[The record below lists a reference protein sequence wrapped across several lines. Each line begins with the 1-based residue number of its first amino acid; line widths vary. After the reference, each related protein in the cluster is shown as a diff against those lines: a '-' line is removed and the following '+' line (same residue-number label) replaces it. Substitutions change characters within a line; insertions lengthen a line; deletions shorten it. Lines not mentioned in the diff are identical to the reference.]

1 MRYQFIEDHRNEFR
15 VTAMCRVLRVPRSGY
30 YRWSNTPPCRRLL
43 DNQRLLTRICAIH
56 AATDQ
61 NYGALK
67 TWRALRDSGE
77 SCGRHRVARLRRAH
91 GIEAKRM
98 RRFRAACAARNN
110 APAAPNLLDQDFQV
124 SQPDRVWAGD
134 ITFVPTRRGWL
145 YLATVLDLYSRRVI
159 GWSMSDRIN
168 QQLVIDA
175 LMMAIQLRKPSPGL
189 IYHSDQGIQYA
200 GGAYRALLKAHD
212 MIPSMSRKGNCYDN
226 ACAES
231 FFSSL
236 KNELIFHRDFHD
248 RDEARLAIFN
258 YIEVFYNRQRSHQT
272 LDYRSPV
279 QFEEM
284 TGVA

>member
-1 MRYQFIEDHRNEFR
+1 VKYQFIKDHRGEFR
-15 VTAMCRVLRVPRSGY
+15 VIAMCRVLHVPRSGY
-30 YRWSNTPPCRRLL
+30 YRWLTAPRSRREQ
-43 DNQRLLTRICAIH
+43 DNHRLLTRIRAIH
-56 AATDQ
+56 ASTDQ

-77 SCGRHRVARLRRAH
+77 SCGRHRVARLRQMQ

-98 RRFRAACAARNN
+98 RRFRAAYAARNN

-124 SQPDRVWAGD
+124 SQPDRAWAGD

-145 YLATVLDLYSRRVI
+145 YLAVVLDLYSRRVI

-175 LMMAIQLRKPSPGL
+175 LMMAIRQRRPVPGL
-189 IYHSDQGIQYA
+189 IHHSDQGIQYA
-200 GGAYRALLKAHD
+200 GGAYRAILKAHD
-212 MIPSMSRKGNCYDN
+212 MLPSMSRKGNCYDN
-226 ACAES
+226 ACVES

-236 KNELIFHRDFHD
+236 KNELIFHRDFYE

-279 QFEEM
+279 RYEEM
-284 TGVA
+284 NGVA